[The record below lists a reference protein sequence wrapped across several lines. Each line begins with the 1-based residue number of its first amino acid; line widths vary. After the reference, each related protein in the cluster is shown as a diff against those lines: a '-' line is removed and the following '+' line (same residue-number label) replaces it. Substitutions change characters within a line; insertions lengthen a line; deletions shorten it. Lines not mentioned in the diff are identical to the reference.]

1 MRDGGWVMNEA
12 LTIKVRH
19 ERGYAIVTVIGEIDI
34 ATVTR
39 LRERLSGL
47 AASGRPLVA
56 DLDRVSFIDSG
67 GLSALVGTA
76 KQTAAYGGSL
86 HVVCARPEIRK
97 LFRLTGLDCQ
107 IPLAFSLDEALE
119 GPANAQAAS

>member
-1 MRDGGWVMNEA
+1 MGEA

-39 LRERLSGL
+39 LRERLFEL
-47 AASGRPLVA
+47 AASGRPLVT

-67 GLSALVGTA
+67 GLSALVGAAKRTA
-76 KQTAAYGGSL
+76 VYGGSL
-86 HVVCARPEIRK
+86 RVVCARPEIRK
-97 LFRLTGLDCQ
+97 LFRLTGLDSW
-107 IPLAFSLDEALE
+107 IPLAFSLDEALA
-119 GPANAQAAS
+119 GLASAQTTS

>member
-1 MRDGGWVMNEA
+1 MGEA
-12 LTIKVRH
+12 LTIEVRH
-19 ERGYAIVTVIGEIDI
+19 ELGCTIATVVGEIDL

-39 LRERLSGL
+39 LRDRLFEL
-47 AASGRPLVA
+47 AASGQPLVA

-76 KQTAAYGGSL
+76 RRAAAYGGSL

-97 LFRLTGLDCQ
+97 LLRLTGLDSR
-107 IPLAFSLDEALE
+107 IPLTLSLDEALE
-119 GPANAQAAS
+119 SLTGAQATS